1 MKKRRMVSLLVMAC
15 MFVCSF
21 AQQKVTLSGL
31 VKDTNGEPLFAVA
44 VAVKGTSNGT
54 YTDEKGAYSLSVAKG
69 KILKFSREKDGE
81 CSGNGAVYA
90 GGLVGFNEGGIV
102 CTCCTDSSDASIGG
116 GTEGHTTQISV
127 EGCTHN

>member
-1 MKKRRMVSLLVMAC
+1 MS
-15 MFVCSF
+15 
-21 AQQKVTLSGL
+21 
-31 VKDTNGEPLFAVA
+31 
-44 VAVKGTSNGT
+44 KGTHFIGQPMFGQLIFLLDKS
-54 YTDEKGAYSLSVAKG
+54 